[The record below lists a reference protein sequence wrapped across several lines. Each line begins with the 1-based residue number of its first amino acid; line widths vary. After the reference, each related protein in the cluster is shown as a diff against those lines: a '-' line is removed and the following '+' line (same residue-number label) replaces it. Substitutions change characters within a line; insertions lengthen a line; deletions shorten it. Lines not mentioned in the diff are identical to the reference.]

1 MFTPEG
7 DLRPDF
13 EAEDEKPA
21 SAPPPPP
28 PRPAEPPPGTERPA
42 AGPEPRSQFASF
54 VEFLAINS
62 SSALQHGNPRV
73 AQQMID
79 WLGMLEHKTRGN
91 LSFEESNFLSG
102 VLYELR
108 LAFVEVSRP
117 APKK

>member
-1 MFTPEG
+1 
-7 DLRPDF
+7 
-13 EAEDEKPA
+13 
-21 SAPPPPP
+21 
-28 PRPAEPPPGTERPA
+28 
-42 AGPEPRSQFASF
+42 
-54 VEFLAINS
+54 
-62 SSALQHGNPRV
+62 V

-91 LSFEESNFLSG
+91 LSFEESSFLSG